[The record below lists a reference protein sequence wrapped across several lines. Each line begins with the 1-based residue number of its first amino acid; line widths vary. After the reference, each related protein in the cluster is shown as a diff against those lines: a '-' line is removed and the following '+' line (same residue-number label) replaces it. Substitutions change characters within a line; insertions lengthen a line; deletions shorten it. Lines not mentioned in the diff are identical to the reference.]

1 MTLSKALL
9 WACFDAEGQD
19 IVPLQIIKRVQT
31 AYEAIRK
38 LDSTLN
44 PVRKVPLVVCG
55 HEGQLIIE
63 ELFDEEASTAETPAH
78 DDNNSPA
85 TPEVLNR
92 RRSRHLSEMQAVFA
106 QLMLIRKQNEEL
118 TTEIQS
124 LRTHFSKKI
133 GYLSTTVNRLTMVP
147 AKVSRVNT
155 IFNDSNVTNNS
166 LPTPFSQINN
176 LLDQQDQEQRPPA
189 SLSKNPR
196 SLYTLWHEFEF
207 GIAGRKPAKFFSSRD
222 RGANRFTYSKRKTF
236 WDLVV
241 KMVDRGRSAN
251 DAIDYIYRYY
261 GFKESVSNIIKKL
274 QKERKE
280 GTGYPQFL

>member
-1 MTLSKALL
+1 
-9 WACFDAEGQD
+9 
-19 IVPLQIIKRVQT
+19 
-31 AYEAIRK
+31 
-38 LDSTLN
+38 
-44 PVRKVPLVVCG
+44 
-55 HEGQLIIE
+55 
-63 ELFDEEASTAETPAH
+63 
-78 DDNNSPA
+78 
-85 TPEVLNR
+85 
-92 RRSRHLSEMQAVFA
+92 
-106 QLMLIRKQNEEL
+106 
-118 TTEIQS
+118 
-124 LRTHFSKKI
+124 
-133 GYLSTTVNRLTMVP
+133 MVP